1 MLGVIHKSEILRKII
16 VIFYSLTY
24 IRSLKIEYQS
34 GSNYI
39 RYLARCSDFLPE
51 KLESKNEWFMG
62 YTKTLSIEFILRGI
76 TKGTSH
82 LSGSITTNKCCPV
95 PTPQDTM
102 HQLVT
107 DYTDGHQQPWHQ
119 PVGHCQCVRAF
130 ILSKKSLPHATKVRL
145 LKWEW
150 TCNCKIRQIAVLN
163 ADRVSKVRSANWVE
177 TLQHRKGDE
186 TEMKTVVT
194 AVRKLSEDKIRAP
207 RLYKTDGRQ
216 WFACVSQVC
225 DDDHSSFVTQICT
238 SSHTNLSWLCK
249 IRLHRKLSVQGERKI
264 QPLMTIWDCV
274 RALTLGW
281 SAVPLTGFYHLQ
293 FQTLSFDTSKCV
305 RQADEV
311 L

>member
-1 MLGVIHKSEILRKII
+1 MLGVIWNILYCPQKSSIGRAD
-16 VIFYSLTY
+16 
-24 IRSLKIEYQS
+24 IRD
-34 GSNYI
+34 
-39 RYLARCSDFLPE
+39 LARCSDFLPE
-51 KLESKNEWFMG
+51 KLESKNGWFTG
-62 YTKTLSIEFILRGI
+62 YTKILSIEFILQGI

-82 LSGSITTNKCCPV
+82 LSGSITTNKGCTV

-107 DYTDGHQQPWHQ
+107 DYTDGHQQPSRQ
-119 PVGHCQCVRAF
+119 PVRHCQCVRAF
-130 ILSKKSLPHATKVRL
+130 ILSKKALPHATKERM

-150 TCNCKIRQIAVLN
+150 TCNCKMCQIAVLK
-163 ADRVSKVRSANWVE
+163 ADGVSKVRSAKWVE
-177 TLQHRKGDE
+177 THPCRKGDE

-194 AVRKLSEDKIRAP
+194 AVRKLSEDKIRVP

-216 WFACVSQVC
+216 WFARVSQVC

-264 QPLMTIWDCV
+264 PSLMTIWDCV

-281 SAVPLTGFYHLQ
+281 SVVVQ
-293 FQTLSFDTSKCV
+293 FETLSFDTSKCV
-305 RQADEV
+305 RQAAEV